1 MVAPRDPRQTT
12 NTTTVQ
18 GTGLTNVPEEQDF
31 SPVAA
36 SRRELA
42 KQLDYSDTMREL
54 SKKYSRGNEPAPRNP
69 LNPYDSTPGAYNALG
84 VQTSIPEQQPSY
96 YLQLMAQV
104 RANEMQRRAKTDL
117 AKFPIMRDI
126 VDQAALAG
134 QELSTEDIQNLVD
147 FGVLNDAADTIIAGI
162 DPRVGDP
169 NVANNVMKTL
179 SQTNPVAAAFLP
191 DIVEEKLKAAITD
204 PNVLQQVAR
213 STGEILNTALT
224 PFIAAWEWTAEG
236 VEAGNYAAANSGRS
250 EFTWPNQIAGFFSPS
265 DRAAIAPGK
274 LNENYIQELRDARN
288 PDGSPVYTPLQI
300 EIVTELVRRRSR
312 GDAYPIADLW
322 TEKYAGN
329 LEAIPIFGDLVYN
342 RSTGNTQELYR
353 QVESANLSNLGD
365 SMLGAALDVPYSE
378 FRGSE
383 LRSNLS
389 DAAYLVTGLAIDP
402 TNALFGAGRA
412 LQAARWSL
420 ARLAPGVGEA
430 DQVLRSMRLGTKAL
444 GFEFN
449 PAYRYFDNFTKD
461 LNKYDDIRVAA
472 RDALQAG
479 DTKKAT
485 RLRGNAA
492 DLRTRMAR
500 QYDEMPENLIDDF
513 YKNMPRNRE
522 GKFDTQTAAAWIDES
537 NNAYLTTLG
546 QVAPKMDQI
555 AADDAVKRATLTQI
569 LATETDPVKLR
580 KANTELASLDAE
592 TAALLKPLQQEI
604 NQAQSGTLYS
614 QVGRTTQRS
623 EPLVPRMGSLARLR
637 KDAVNSIR
645 VSQMSSRAVDKMIG
659 KYLPNLEDPAVFAD
673 DLSRNAEALG
683 FDVRGFRAGMDAN
696 PIAGTTDSIA
706 RMLSSL
712 PDVRLVNI
720 QDASS
725 TKVVYRLARAF
736 FPRRMA
742 RMMADQWRAGT
753 PGSRRKMINGIVRSA
768 AAVRGVT
775 LTDDALSAFMRGVPT
790 VNDLATGTMLGER
803 YAVMVPDGILP
814 SQRAAGVAQGPGAP
828 VSLSA
833 DANGIEH
840 ALHLSDTADYVRIP
854 SMKQF
859 EELRKEMGL
868 AMQGYYWAGRGAEHT
883 TNLMSF
889 LTLYGLRFS
898 LRNAIEENL
907 LFLAMGG
914 SPGTLV
920 KGRAM
925 DQAVRRATPRAVV
938 RLKDGKPEV
947 QWKSS
952 LGMFANKLEWASRWL
967 ESKGAPAWLN
977 EFVYSAVD
985 ARAAE
990 AALAAKK
997 AGDPDA
1003 YVNLVLEAVYARK
1016 IGPKGFSLL
1025 GADDRKILRYFAESS
1040 HGQALYDE
1048 VAGGADYLQNAAMP
1062 NFAADVDMIDGAI
1075 PGVTL
1080 ARMPNPNRLTIE
1092 GYENL
1097 PPIQVNPATGARIF
1111 GVTAWWRQIE
1121 KTLVGDGPIGEAAVR
1136 GLTDPAKAKAEI
1148 AQIIRDDV
1156 DFQYKE
1162 RFSRITDDM
1171 SIDEFANAYFEN
1183 VFQHFTMADGTLN
1196 TALRSQFM
1204 EFNPATGLDEAT
1216 FWRPVPG
1223 TTDEFTARVS
1233 MTDLEDIPVN
1243 ERPLFVFGPK
1253 LVEET
1258 RVPIAET
1265 EAALLTPTRG
1275 YGWMGRQ
1282 NARISRGPIF
1292 DANLMTAWR
1301 QTLPARKAMAES
1313 LARGAGRSV
1322 PSADDVL
1329 LAEKLYAKD
1338 AMDQAYSMSISY
1350 LDNPA
1355 NRSNLAWKA
1364 RNVSRYYRA
1373 TEDFWRRM
1381 KRTAANRPEAFWRI
1395 ALTYQLLTDTGFVYQ
1410 DDEGTAYFG
1419 YPGNEQLNQA
1429 IASASTLFGLAAPMK
1444 FMDTNPF
1451 FVAGK
1456 LSGMTP
1462 STDPMQQLPSA
1473 FGVGAVAMT
1482 GIYSAFPA
1490 LYKLKGLQKL
1500 TLGQYANV
1508 TGDPLAD
1515 MLGAAIPPLVERVQ
1529 GITDPEQFDASVGQA
1544 AMDTLAIMSAEGLLD
1559 TVTIAG
1565 KKIPSESIQSA
1576 AQFRQSE
1583 EYIAAQRIGVAN
1595 FITRLFFQTAG
1606 PAAPQQYSNTVSKV
1620 ARDLGVM
1627 GMKPLFRTLLDSYA
1641 DAPDPFAAAYSEFVA
1656 AQTKRMKNGEEVG
1669 VVDFLPFTMS
1679 TYKSPTGTPD
1689 QAQAALAKVRAGTDA
1704 WLEWFESDEVRD
1716 LQKNGYYLP
1725 SLFLAPRNGEFDW
1738 ASWAVAKNDLGLKVK
1753 KEDDEKIMDLLA
1765 LNGEHTDSLIRA
1777 SYDELIAAQDPN
1789 TDAGREAISALTEAR
1804 DLDRQSNKVLNPAW
1818 DVVDGQRFG
1827 AYTDA
1832 NYRALFGGM
1841 RNMLSYMRERDG
1853 ELTGTAQAIDNAVNI
1868 YLYYQQ
1874 QLAGVSGPG
1883 PQREAAKKGIKAQ
1896 MDAELAVMKQMDE
1909 NAAVFIESVID
1920 NLSYK
1925 PQYPAFGEG

>member
-1 MVAPRDPRQTT
+1 MPTNYDPRNKK
-12 NTTTVQ
+12 NTSAEQ
-18 GTGLTNVPEEQDF
+18 GSVTPQVPEDQDF
-31 SPVAA
+31 SPRAA
-36 SRRELA
+36 ARRELVA
-42 KQLDYSDTMREL
+42 QLDYSDTMREL
-54 SKKYSRGNEPAPRNP
+54 NKKYTRGNEPAPRDP
-69 LNPYDSTPGAYNALG
+69 LNPYAPTPGAFNVLG
-84 VQTSIPEQQPSY
+84 VENPKPERYPSY

-104 RANEMQRRAKTDL
+104 RSDEMQRRAKTDL
-117 AKFPIMRDI
+117 TKFPVMKDV

-134 QELSTEDIQNLVD
+134 QSLSPEDIQNLVD
-147 FGVLNDAADTIIAGI
+147 FAVLNDAADTIIAGI

-169 NVANNVMKTL
+169 NVADNVMKTL
-179 SQTNPVAAAFLP
+179 TQTNPVAAAFLP
-191 DIVEEKLKAAITD
+191 DIVEEKLKATITD
-204 PNVLQQVAR
+204 PNVLQQFAAASGQV
-213 STGEILNTALT
+213 LNTALT
-224 PFIAAWEWTAEG
+224 PFIAAWEWSAEG

-274 LNENYIQELRDARN
+274 LNEEYIQELRDARN
-288 PDGSPVYTPLQI
+288 PDGTPVYTPLQI
-300 EIVTELVRRRSR
+300 EIVTEIVRRRSR
-312 GDAYPIADLW
+312 GDVYPIGDLW

-342 RSTGNTQELYR
+342 RASGNTQELYR
-353 QVESANLSNLGD
+353 QVESANVSNLGD

-378 FRGSE
+378 FRGTE

-389 DAAYLVTGLAIDP
+389 DAAYVVTGVAVDP
-402 TNALFGAGRA
+402 TNALFGVGRA
-412 LQAARWSL
+412 VQAARWSL
-420 ARLAPGVGEA
+420 TRLAPGVGEA
-430 DQVLRSMRLGTKAL
+430 DQVLRSMRLGTKAF
-444 GFEFN
+444 GFQMN
-449 PAYRYFDNFTKD
+449 PAYRYFDNLTKD
-461 LNKYDDIRVAA
+461 LNKYDDLRTAA
-472 RDALQAG
+472 REAAEAG
-479 DTKKAT
+479 DSKKAT
-485 RLRGNAA
+485 RLRGNAS

-500 QYDEMPENLIDDF
+500 QYDEMPEKLIDDF
-513 YKNMPRNRE
+513 YKSMPRNSE
-522 GKFDTQTAAAWIDES
+522 GKFDVQTAAAWIDES
-537 NNAYLTTLG
+537 NNAYLTTLD
-546 QVAPKMDQI
+546 QVAPKMQQI
-555 AADDAVKRATLTQI
+555 AADDAAKRATLLQV

-580 KANTELASLDAE
+580 KANTALSSLDEE
-592 TAALLKPLQQEI
+592 TAALLKPLQKEI
-604 NQAQSGTLYS
+604 QDAQNATFYN
-614 QVGRTTQRS
+614 QVGRATQRS
-623 EPLVPRMGSLARLR
+623 TPLVPRMSAVAQVR

-683 FDVRGFRAGMDAN
+683 FDVRGFRVGMDAN
-696 PIAGTTDSIA
+696 PIAGTTDSVA

-725 TKVVYRLARAF
+725 TKAVLRLARAF

-753 PGSRRKMINGIVRSA
+753 PGSRRKMLNGLVRSA

-775 LTDDALSAFMRGVPT
+775 LTDDELAAFMRGVPT
-790 VNDLATGTMLGER
+790 VNDLSTGTRLGER
-803 YAVMVPDGILP
+803 YAVTVADGVLP
-814 SQRAAGVAQGPGAP
+814 SQRAAGIVDGPGAP

-854 SMKQF
+854 SMKDF
-859 EELRKEMGL
+859 EELRKEMSL

-907 LFLAMGG
+907 LFLGMGG
-914 SPGTLV
+914 GPVQLL

-925 DQAVRRATPRAVV
+925 DQAVRRATPRATVQI
-938 RLKDGKPEV
+938 KDGEPKV
-947 QWKSS
+947 IWKSS

-967 ESKGAPAWLN
+967 EGKGSPAWLN

-985 ARAAE
+985 KKAAE

-997 AGDPDA
+997 AGDPEA
-1003 YVNLVLEAVYARK
+1003 YANLVVEAAYARK

-1025 GADDRKILRYFAESS
+1025 SDDDRKILRYFAESS

-1048 VAGGADYLQNAAMP
+1048 VAGGAQYLQNAAMP
-1062 NFAADVDMIDGAI
+1062 NFAANTDMVDGAI

-1080 ARMPNPNRLTIE
+1080 ARMPNPSRLQIE
-1092 GYENL
+1092 GYGNL
-1097 PPIQVNPATGARIF
+1097 PPIQVDAATGARIN
-1111 GVTAWWRQIE
+1111 GVSAWWSQIY
-1121 KTLVGDGPIGEAAVR
+1121 KTLAEDGPIGEAAVR
-1136 GLTDPAKAKAEI
+1136 GLTNPARAKEEI
-1148 AQIIRDDV
+1148 ARIIREDAE
-1156 DFQYKE
+1156 FQYKE

-1171 SIDEFANAYFEN
+1171 SVDEFANVYFEN
-1183 VFQHFTMADGTLN
+1183 VFQHFTMGDGTLN
-1196 TALRSQFM
+1196 TGLRSQFM
-1204 EFNPATGLDEAT
+1204 EFNPATGLEEAT
-1216 FWRPVPG
+1216 WWRPVPG
-1223 TTDEFTARVS
+1223 TTDEFTARIS
-1233 MTDLEDIPVN
+1233 MTDLEDIPVA
-1243 ERPLFVFGPK
+1243 ERPSFVFGPK
-1253 LVEET
+1253 LVEEV
-1258 RVPIAET
+1258 RVPVAET

-1275 YGWMGRQ
+1275 YAWMGRQ

-1292 DANLMTAWR
+1292 DANMMTAWR
-1301 QTLPARKAMAES
+1301 QTEPARKAMAES
-1313 LARGAGRSV
+1313 LARGAGRAT
-1322 PSADDVL
+1322 PSADDIA
-1329 LAEKLYAKD
+1329 LAERLYAKE
-1338 AMDQAYSMSISY
+1338 AMDQAYSMSLAY
-1350 LDNPA
+1350 LDNPS

-1395 ALTYQLLTDTGFVYQ
+1395 ALTYHLLTDTGFVYQ

-1429 IASASTLFGLAAPMK
+1429 IASASVLFGIAAPTRY
-1444 FMDTNPF
+1444 MDTNPF
-1451 FVAGK
+1451 FTAGK

-1482 GIYSAFPA
+1482 GIFSAFPA
-1490 LYKLKGLQKL
+1490 LYKMKGLQKL
-1500 TLGQYANV
+1500 TLGQYASV
-1508 TGDPLAD
+1508 TGNPLSD
-1515 MLGAAIPPLVERVQ
+1515 MLGAAIPPLVERIQ

-1565 KKIPSESIQSA
+1565 KQVPSESIQSA
-1576 AQFRQSE
+1576 DQFKQSE

-1606 PAAPQQYSNTVSKV
+1606 PAAPQQYSNTVSKI

-1627 GMKPLFRTLLDSYA
+1627 GMKPLFRTLLDANSE
-1641 DAPDPFAAAYSEFVA
+1641 APDPFAAAYSEFIG

-1669 VVDFLPFTMS
+1669 VIDFLPFTMS
-1679 TYKSPTGTPD
+1679 TFKSPTGTPD

-1704 WLEWFESDEVRD
+1704 WLKWFESDDIRD
-1716 LQKNGYYLP
+1716 LKKNGFYLP

-1753 KEDDEKIMDLLA
+1753 KEDNEMIMDLLA
-1765 LNGEHTDSLIRA
+1765 LNGEHTDSQIRA

-1789 TDAGREAISALTEAR
+1789 TEAGREAISSLTEAR

-1841 RNMLSYMRERDG
+1841 RNMLGYMRERDG
-1853 ELTGTAQAIDNAVNI
+1853 KLTGSAEQIDNAINI
-1868 YLYYQQ
+1868 YMYYQQ
-1874 QLAGVSGPG
+1874 QLVGLSGPG
-1883 PQREAAKKGIKAQ
+1883 AQREAAKKGIKAQ
-1896 MDAELAVMKQMDE
+1896 MDAELAIVKQMDE